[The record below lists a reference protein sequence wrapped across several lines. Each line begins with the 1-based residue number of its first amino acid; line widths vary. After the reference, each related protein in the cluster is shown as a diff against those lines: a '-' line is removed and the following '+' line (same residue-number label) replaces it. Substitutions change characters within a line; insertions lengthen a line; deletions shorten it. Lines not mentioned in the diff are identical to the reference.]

1 LNEESNGEAKT
12 ASNIRNSF
20 YNNNPFGIGSSSS
33 GGGGGGGGG
42 GSSTNLGSFC
52 SSAHEQLA
60 SNRKQPSSKAKARL
74 SEAQNLMEK
83 VGWDWN

>member
-1 LNEESNGEAKT
+1 MNEESNGEAKT

-33 GGGGGGGGG
+33 GGGGGG
-42 GSSTNLGSFC
+42 SNTNLGSFC
-52 SSAHEQLA
+52 SSVHEQLA